1 MKKLKVTEKKY
12 QILSVLVMNTI
23 GKKWTFHHMQKI
35 GKSFNQIINQ

>member
-23 GKKWTFHHMQKI
+23 GEKWTFHHIKKI
-35 GKSFNQIINQ
+35 GKNLNQIINQ